1 MHITERD
8 IFIPATVPFATKETY
23 TRNMLDLTRETGNLM
38 LFAGDQKVEHLND
51 DFYGPDIHEDD
62 GEPEH
67 LFRIA
72 GKAEIGAF
80 ASQLGL
86 ISLYGHDYPRIQYVV
101 KLNSST
107 NLLRAIGEEPYSRQW
122 VDVSQVI
129 EFKKSSGLKILGIG
143 YSVYLG
149 SKYEAN
155 MLHEA
160 AQVVYQAHQYG
171 LVVILWI
178 FPRGKAIRDN
188 RDPHLIA
195 GACGV
200 GATLGSDFVKVNYPE
215 KTGFR
220 SEEIFKE
227 AIKAAGRCKV
237 ICAGGSSIHPKPF
250 LGRLYN
256 QIFIAGARGNATGRN
271 IHQKPIDKAIR
282 MCNAISAITLK
293 GKSVEE
299 ALKIYEG

>member
-8 IFIPATVPFATKETY
+8 VFIPTTIPSAAKGTY

-38 LFAGDQKVEHLND
+38 LFAGDQKVEHLNN
-51 DFYGPDIHEDD
+51 DFYGPNIHEDD
-62 GEPEH
+62 GDPEH

-72 GKAEIGAF
+72 DKAEIGVF

-86 ISLYGHDYPRIQYVV
+86 ISLYGHDYSDIQYVV
-101 KLNSST
+101 KLNSRT

-122 VDVSQVI
+122 IDVSQVI
-129 EFKKSSGLKILGIG
+129 EFKKTSGLKILGVG

-200 GATLGSDFVKVNYPE
+200 GAALGSDFVKVNYPE
-215 KTGFR
+215 KRGFR

-227 AIKAAGRCKV
+227 AIRAAGRCKV

-250 LGRLYN
+250 LRRLYD
-256 QIFIAGARGNATGRN
+256 QIFISGARGNATGRN
-271 IHQKPIDKAIR
+271 IHQKSLDKAVR

>member
-8 IFIPATVPFATKETY
+8 IFIPATVPSAAQETY

-62 GEPEH
+62 GDPEH

-72 GKAEIGAF
+72 DQAEIGVF
-80 ASQLGL
+80 ASQKGL
-86 ISLYGHDYPRIQYVV
+86 ISLYGHDYPDIQYVV
-101 KLNSST
+101 KLNSRT
-107 NLLRAIGEEPYSRQW
+107 NLLRAIDEEPYSRQW

-129 EFKKSSGLKILGIG
+129 EFKKSSGLKILGVG

-171 LVVILWI
+171 LVVVLWI

-188 RDPHLIA
+188 KDPHLIA

-200 GATLGSDFVKVNYPE
+200 GAALGSDFVKVNYPE
-215 KTGFR
+215 KRGCR

-227 AIKAAGRCKV
+227 AIRAAGRCRV

-250 LGRLYN
+250 LRRLYN
-256 QIFIAGARGNATGRN
+256 QIFVSGARGNATGRN
-271 IHQKPIDKAIR
+271 IHQKSLDKAVR